1 MPENLAGAPYLAPR
15 QKVVLPS
22 VDTSDV
28 QGQTLQTREPQTM
41 DDFILRQSAIDARK
55 PKGVSAEGPMLSEVA
70 DQLTGRYDTIVY
82 GANNED
88 AYAQQQSGLAQAV
101 NGTLKG
107 LNIAGTTIA
116 GGFGMVGGLVGSLF
130 TQKLSTI
137 WDNPVMNNLDK
148 WDNYVDQQL
157 LPNYESD
164 TEKEAAW
171 YDTDNWATTNFLFN
185 KLVKNSGFAVGAMV
199 SGNMVNGLLKGAGA
213 SIGAALDA
221 RATAAAANQT
231 FKIFSPLLKN
241 TARAF
246 SAAKNA
252 EAAALLEAGV
262 SNIGDVDALAA
273 EFANI
278 ASTTNKLAN
287 IGDKTRRAVIAGY
300 SSLGEANFEAGQT
313 AKEYRETLI
322 QQYKDSHFG
331 IAPSGDELKAID
343 ESASNVGATSLI
355 GNVALLG
362 VTEYAQLNKLLGS
375 SYSAEKQAANS
386 MMGKVAETVI
396 DQNGKHVA
404 KVATTKFGKIAEGAL
419 KVGKFVFD
427 PKEALQE
434 NLQYALQIGTQ
445 NYFNKAYQGKEAQN
459 LIDSALYGLTGVDK
473 YGKAVGSFNSKEGL
487 EGTLLGGI
495 TGGMMQAIGNWNEA
509 AKKSANTTTH
519 LQELNAAPTFRA
531 AFVDR
536 MGSVNRGVKLQEE
549 EQDAII
555 AGDILEAQDRKADQM
570 HNYLSTRIKYGR
582 FDMVMQ
588 DIEDLRR
595 ISSTKEGISQLKEE
609 GTANIN
615 DDVQSFQNRLNTF
628 EKVAYDTNEIY
639 KALDL
644 RYSGMVNKEGELLY
658 TPETIDKLAYA
669 SSKISNYD
677 RRIPEV
683 NAGLD
688 SAGVYTGD
696 MFEKIME
703 GLVPTAEAKK
713 QAYTFIDKL
722 DVAPEQKTTLKLALD
737 DVVEMALRRK
747 LYMNE
752 YEDIRNNPDKW
763 QAKDMKASAEEVVE
777 EEEILPPPAAAQPAT
792 AAPVTATEPTAEEP
806 VVEAPVVVAPT
817 ATYVKKNGQVEDLEV
832 GREYESGNTSNPL
845 NKFKVVKINDD
856 GTVDIEL
863 PDGSIATYDPA
874 LFVGYDKV
882 RTGKD
887 SIINNAEIKEIQDE
901 LEDKT
906 DLNTG
911 VESDEY
917 LDETDKEEGLPP
929 ADILFLRTTTSGI
942 RRYGIEGLPINITR
956 YNEFTNNVDS
966 FDNRKNIRFVYV
978 TYNQQAELGLSGLS
992 ELSYMKE
999 DGFVANKDWA
1009 DSITE
1014 PEDGLVMAVF
1024 VEADGGKLFL
1034 VDKDGK
1040 RIKNQDGSDAVLGN
1054 ANNNFDIKQTIFS
1067 TTPKTTIKGRSSDDP
1082 AVIEHYRKQW
1092 KDKRKALF
1100 AQQYQP
1106 GQPIESYEFGLSKGF
1121 AVSVKGKIQHN
1132 PISKI
1137 FNKLKQSVISG
1148 TQGLIE
1154 ISTLGTITHKD
1165 GINYKFDKGRPVLN
1179 YGDKLQYLQND
1190 KFNENQA
1197 IAITEVLKKLH
1208 NILVNPSLTKDQ
1220 KIKESNKLTTYLK
1233 SVLFWS
1239 SKKVTHNSF
1248 YINYS
1253 TGNINIA
1260 GNEFDFSDI
1269 EGNKKDIIDALKNIY
1284 SNTNNEL
1291 ITKFFNEP
1299 FYEQYWDGKQLNERK
1314 WKNYQT
1320 YLLSDVMPDNK
1331 TARKTTPP
1339 LTVNITV
1346 PTEEV
1351 PYAYEQRYAFST
1363 NFKFAAPQEL
1373 APQDTTVA
1381 VSPIPQSTG
1390 FDLTNT
1396 KPNDFVWKDIPFKF
1410 YTDGTNVTIDYS
1422 NDETIDKL
1430 FDFIN
1435 TNPLT
1440 KDIETSEATATI
1452 KTIIESLIKKAVT
1465 DQVVAQVPAP
1475 VVEDV
1480 APQASQVGE
1489 LVDLDEVLDNY
1500 GVSDIFKF
1508 ISPILKGSDIRVSFD
1523 AAHMGGKLPKVAS
1536 IDRIG
1541 DKIILTINRSTFD
1554 RKPKADQRYVL
1565 AHEFVH
1571 GLIKVRFAEKGAG
1584 KETEVYKGLD
1594 DIYRDVVD
1602 YYHRAVSGVDETAW
1616 AIVNKNFSKPKI
1628 TELRRKLDYIGESI
1642 EEMATL
1648 GLTDPDMIKFLK
1660 LMPGTAPEYTK
1671 KNLFTQLVDLISKFI
1686 GISNS
1691 KFNDLL
1697 TFMSNQLEEATSDS
1711 NTLDLSGSA
1720 QIYLNQPQARQPRKK
1735 RDEFPVFDELSA
1747 QEKYYAVQDF
1757 TARFYL
1763 TLFNNNMSLYNIDT
1777 TVANPIFRGIIESY
1791 KADGSQLT
1799 DDQYMEIIDATKR
1812 NLSSLYLSFNADEIV
1827 SINDESASDRLYA
1840 PEAFSVDLKKSTPY
1854 AVKIL
1859 NSSLVRTD
1867 GKPSENPSI
1876 LPKPKLNGKHGRL
1889 ENTIELIP
1897 ESEVYGVLVNKL
1909 VNIKS
1914 ADDFI
1919 NKLYELALANPDYVQ
1934 LFVRLGGSMITGK
1947 VDFELFQNSD
1957 FRLFVSAMQTY
1968 TKSKPEMFIQ
1978 YLKEDSTF
1986 RGAADLT
1993 TGANQVE
2000 KRWINNII
2008 LSSKIDSSIIKYDS
2022 GGKQYVVENADYD
2035 ISTPEKMIDFLNK
2048 LGITFTPSI
2057 YNKLNEDQVKKFGRA
2072 VAKIKA
2078 DITSGKAK
2086 GIVTLKKGKFK
2097 TLGNGISRLAEMF
2110 TAVEMPNQSN
2120 SIYNAEGKRI
2130 NTLTES
2136 NAPSLFEYQFNSI
2149 MNLSEI
2155 AEKMPNLLDIFSTS
2169 SDVLKRGGLF
2179 FNEDGDRILDEFGNV
2194 RELRVQVISGEID
2207 TDESEGE
2214 GISRMNQADRYI
2226 TEINQ
2231 NVNGSYYIL
2240 VPADASI
2247 QWMLNL
2253 GNRVSYNQFASGRGI
2268 DEAIEIMKKHLD
2280 ADIDLALDAKNR
2292 EKLKNVK
2299 GKGRELR
2306 FFKDILPQDLLDAID
2321 SLVKQR
2327 IDKKLSEKKFRDA
2340 LDTLKV
2346 DNADKINNAIIDY
2359 FNNKTDNV
2367 INTLEDL
2374 KLVTVSSSDK
2384 NDVPYYTFKKL
2395 DANFQEEVKRVSGV
2409 NTNNMTEE
2417 DLRILAEF
2425 LTVNYELNNIE
2436 LHKLIFGDP
2445 YQFAVKKKN
2454 DKTILEET
2462 KRVKMFISPRKFSID
2477 FPELN
2482 NWMNESNTIDTGT
2495 EYIDLDENDYGYH
2508 ENKSFINVSV
2518 IKEVEVVSS
2527 LYPGVDTKEAD
2538 AFSIMSSGFYKEVKG
2553 KNGQWSDEANAFHNW
2568 QMAYTRKKL
2577 STKIIDGEPVYKG
2590 YDNKPALKKYDEELT
2605 SKDRPVFV
2613 IDITKP
2619 IVSGNKYGKVTI
2631 DLAGHK
2637 MSQMPLYYEAIEGT
2651 ALEDLFIKMFKENR
2665 DYVVMESGSKVGT
2678 EEMHK
2683 LYTDGKV
2690 NTEPFNNLIQ
2700 VPFEAYGIQV
2710 ETGYKDKRGQT
2721 LGSQPTKIMTID
2733 LFSGGEPIGDTPA
2746 RKEFIKNAVE
2756 RHDNALKRLY
2766 NESADSLLRS
2776 FDITFEDGKAV
2787 INNKTKLADLLRE
2800 ELINDDSSNNL
2811 IASLAINPETN
2822 DFVTPLEASPNYMQ
2836 ITRLLYSIIH
2846 KRIVSP
2852 KMNGMSAVQAPVTLW
2867 ENPEKGRRIALKT
2880 DEGYEE
2886 IDRARFDS
2894 LSDEEKKKVVLT
2906 DDTLKFYTKEEPWC
2920 EIYTTLP
2927 SQARKFFSDK
2937 TKFPNEKAILDYL
2950 NLRSPEALMGI
2961 GFRIPNQALNSNER
2975 FKIVGLLP
2983 DFMGATVIVP
2993 SLITTKAGS
3002 DFDIDKLNMYIK
3014 ALFKNEDGQIVT
3026 VPFINNEKDTKE
3038 YLTKVF
3044 NNTILKDI
3052 KKAIKYDNFRSKL
3065 IDIFSKIEAA
3075 SEERTPQDIL
3085 DEDDYEF
3092 YTNHFELL
3100 SNIEDQ
3106 AFEEDLDASEYVS
3119 NQKERLLNK
3128 ADELRRQL
3136 MDIDNI
3142 RENYVNRNY
3151 RLASENEYYSSIDTL
3166 LALPENFERLTT
3178 PNSTDNLMEIAE
3190 EMDTLTG
3197 YDESKIKNRI
3207 LDRTYM
3213 SFARHAFLISKQWIG
3228 LSATATTGQSL
3239 TQKAGSFVD
3248 HVFKMSLPHNKT
3260 ADGKVDLSQRF
3271 FAGTKKF
3278 ISDIL
3283 SEFTSAFADAGTDP
3297 FIFKL
3302 IYSNQIVS
3310 SFMFLTRAGSMP
3322 RASTMFLN
3330 QPIVKDFVTTADA
3343 DNKYILPEITNSE
3356 STLVKSILD
3365 KYSASE
3371 AAVERTTDINIANLD
3386 KNIGVRLTD
3395 DQKAEQLLIL
3405 QEFFNIAKAANGL
3418 YIVTEATNYDT
3429 ARFSNA
3435 DDFRRKLVKTLSQ
3448 YKFKDDSFRISSAK
3462 DILDKTHLR
3471 TLVNALTKA
3480 NLGMGAI
3487 LRFNTPAYR
3496 SVINRVIDAYANND
3510 FISPTKFSKIANKLS
3525 ASLLDYIIQTNK
3537 VYNVGELVDGE
3548 DSVINKFQKA
3558 VVAHPDIQILQ
3569 DLEIIPGKTKVSPA
3583 TIALKVPAETA
3594 ADKNR
3599 YTEGF
3604 RELRDIAETNDLY
3617 KDLVKLAIVQGTY
3630 KTKVSFK
3637 ELIPEEDLSVEL
3649 VQSINA
3655 PGVEDRLKDFYENA
3669 RFQRTN
3675 FNDPD
3680 IAPRINPPIE
3690 QVLQGS
3696 TPTPWGDMID
3706 LYSFTTA
3713 ISFGKRGEESVRDL
3727 IGLYPKSKG
3736 AAYDLVV
3743 VPRAINAKGGDTID
3757 YETGYSVQ
3765 ASDFAIEMQKDESAY
3780 SKVYG
3785 YQKVKYSDGTPVMI
3799 TMYDDGPALNVYKL
3813 VNLYSDGRFLTEY
3826 YNTLQK
3832 SELENGTVKL
3842 NTEYSNDAIIRWLGR
3857 QNKLTGLVQPT
3868 AAAPSEFDKLPS
3880 KSATPTMTYAGIGSR
3895 ETPKEVLDK
3904 MTEVS
3909 KYLESQ
3915 GYTLNTGVTFQGKEE
3930 GADAAFSR
3938 GTTKKNLFSPENQG
3952 GRTKEKSIAKE
3963 IHPNPSALKEGG
3975 LKLMARNTNQIFGDD
3990 LNTPVDFVLFYAK
4003 ETKGI
4008 RPEGGTGQAVEM
4020 ARRKGIPAI
4029 NMANADWRDQLKQ
4042 VLSPQAQPTQSAA
4055 VAETKPANIEVIN
4068 KLEMAKNKL
4077 EAFEVSTDGILYNYF
4092 RGGARLKAS
4101 SFDELVDRNLR
4112 SASTNGAYISKD
4124 GMPYDNLATSAF
4136 EASGM
4141 PMDNEYA
4148 VEALREFLTN
4158 YPDNWKTPYNNII
4171 NEIDSLEE
4179 QLGGREV
4186 TVRVG
4191 KKQITIK
4198 PEGEMFEDGKP
4209 VTDTVLQ
4216 NQASI
4221 AKEIRN
4227 QTLRT
4232 SISGGFNFF
4241 ILSDNKILLSGKNNV
4256 GKEYIADPEM
4266 MQRILDKAV
4275 IYKKTC

>member
-1 MPENLAGAPYLAPR
+1 M
-15 QKVVLPS
+15 
-22 VDTSDV
+22 
-28 QGQTLQTREPQTM
+28 
-41 DDFILRQSAIDARK
+41 
-55 PKGVSAEGPMLSEVA
+55 
-70 DQLTGRYDTIVY
+70 
-82 GANNED
+82 
-88 AYAQQQSGLAQAV
+88 
-101 NGTLKG
+101 
-107 LNIAGTTIA
+107 
-116 GGFGMVGGLVGSLF
+116 
-130 TQKLSTI
+130 
-137 WDNPVMNNLDK
+137 
-148 WDNYVDQQL
+148 
-157 LPNYESD
+157 
-164 TEKEAAW
+164 
-171 YDTDNWATTNFLFN
+171 
-185 KLVKNSGFAVGAMV
+185 
-199 SGNMVNGLLKGAGA
+199 
-213 SIGAALDA
+213 
-221 RATAAAANQT
+221 
-231 FKIFSPLLKN
+231 
-241 TARAF
+241 
-246 SAAKNA
+246 
-252 EAAALLEAGV
+252 
-262 SNIGDVDALAA
+262 
-273 EFANI
+273 
-278 ASTTNKLAN
+278 
-287 IGDKTRRAVIAGY
+287 
-300 SSLGEANFEAGQT
+300 
-313 AKEYRETLI
+313 
-322 QQYKDSHFG
+322 
-331 IAPSGDELKAID
+331 
-343 ESASNVGATSLI
+343 
-355 GNVALLG
+355 
-362 VTEYAQLNKLLGS
+362 
-375 SYSAEKQAANS
+375 
-386 MMGKVAETVI
+386 
-396 DQNGKHVA
+396 
-404 KVATTKFGKIAEGAL
+404 
-419 KVGKFVFD
+419 
-427 PKEALQE
+427 
-434 NLQYALQIGTQ
+434 
-445 NYFNKAYQGKEAQN
+445 
-459 LIDSALYGLTGVDK
+459 
-473 YGKAVGSFNSKEGL
+473 
-487 EGTLLGGI
+487 
-495 TGGMMQAIGNWNEA
+495 
-509 AKKSANTTTH
+509 
-519 LQELNAAPTFRA
+519 
-531 AFVDR
+531 
-536 MGSVNRGVKLQEE
+536 
-549 EQDAII
+549 
-555 AGDILEAQDRKADQM
+555 
-570 HNYLSTRIKYGR
+570 
-582 FDMVMQ
+582 
-588 DIEDLRR
+588 
-595 ISSTKEGISQLKEE
+595 
-609 GTANIN
+609 
-615 DDVQSFQNRLNTF
+615 
-628 EKVAYDTNEIY
+628 
-639 KALDL
+639 
-644 RYSGMVNKEGELLY
+644 
-658 TPETIDKLAYA
+658 
-669 SSKISNYD
+669 
-677 RRIPEV
+677 
-683 NAGLD
+683 
-688 SAGVYTGD
+688 
-696 MFEKIME
+696 
-703 GLVPTAEAKK
+703 
-713 QAYTFIDKL
+713 
-722 DVAPEQKTTLKLALD
+722 
-737 DVVEMALRRK
+737 
-747 LYMNE
+747 
-752 YEDIRNNPDKW
+752 
-763 QAKDMKASAEEVVE
+763 
-777 EEEILPPPAAAQPAT
+777 
-792 AAPVTATEPTAEEP
+792 
-806 VVEAPVVVAPT
+806 
-817 ATYVKKNGQVEDLEV
+817 
-832 GREYESGNTSNPL
+832 
-845 NKFKVVKINDD
+845 
-856 GTVDIEL
+856 
-863 PDGSIATYDPA
+863 
-874 LFVGYDKV
+874 
-882 RTGKD
+882 
-887 SIINNAEIKEIQDE
+887 
-901 LEDKT
+901 
-906 DLNTG
+906 
-911 VESDEY
+911 
-917 LDETDKEEGLPP
+917 
-929 ADILFLRTTTSGI
+929 
-942 RRYGIEGLPINITR
+942 
-956 YNEFTNNVDS
+956 
-966 FDNRKNIRFVYV
+966 
-978 TYNQQAELGLSGLS
+978 
-992 ELSYMKE
+992 
-999 DGFVANKDWA
+999 
-1009 DSITE
+1009 
-1014 PEDGLVMAVF
+1014 
-1024 VEADGGKLFL
+1024 
-1034 VDKDGK
+1034 
-1040 RIKNQDGSDAVLGN
+1040 
-1054 ANNNFDIKQTIFS
+1054 
-1067 TTPKTTIKGRSSDDP
+1067 
-1082 AVIEHYRKQW
+1082 
-1092 KDKRKALF
+1092 
-1100 AQQYQP
+1100 
-1106 GQPIESYEFGLSKGF
+1106 
-1121 AVSVKGKIQHN
+1121 
-1132 PISKI
+1132 
-1137 FNKLKQSVISG
+1137 
-1148 TQGLIE
+1148 
-1154 ISTLGTITHKD
+1154 
-1165 GINYKFDKGRPVLN
+1165 
-1179 YGDKLQYLQND
+1179 
-1190 KFNENQA
+1190 
-1197 IAITEVLKKLH
+1197 
-1208 NILVNPSLTKDQ
+1208 
-1220 KIKESNKLTTYLK
+1220 
-1233 SVLFWS
+1233 
-1239 SKKVTHNSF
+1239 
-1248 YINYS
+1248 
-1253 TGNINIA
+1253 
-1260 GNEFDFSDI
+1260 
-1269 EGNKKDIIDALKNIY
+1269 
-1284 SNTNNEL
+1284 
-1291 ITKFFNEP
+1291 
-1299 FYEQYWDGKQLNERK
+1299 
-1314 WKNYQT
+1314 
-1320 YLLSDVMPDNK
+1320 
-1331 TARKTTPP
+1331 
-1339 LTVNITV
+1339 
-1346 PTEEV
+1346 
-1351 PYAYEQRYAFST
+1351 
-1363 NFKFAAPQEL
+1363 
-1373 APQDTTVA
+1373 
-1381 VSPIPQSTG
+1381 
-1390 FDLTNT
+1390 
-1396 KPNDFVWKDIPFKF
+1396 
-1410 YTDGTNVTIDYS
+1410 
-1422 NDETIDKL
+1422 
-1430 FDFIN
+1430 
-1435 TNPLT
+1435 
-1440 KDIETSEATATI
+1440 
-1452 KTIIESLIKKAVT
+1452 
-1465 DQVVAQVPAP
+1465 
-1475 VVEDV
+1475 
-1480 APQASQVGE
+1480 GE
-1489 LVDLDEVLDNY
+1489 LVDLDEVLENY

-1508 ISPILKGSDIRVSFD
+1508 ISPILKGADIAVSFD

-1536 IDRIG
+1536 IDRVG

-1554 RKPKADQRYVL
+1554 RKPKAEQRYVF

-1594 DIYRDVVD
+1594 NIYQEVKD
-1602 YYHRAVSGVDETAW
+1602 YYHKAVSGSDKNAE
-1616 AIVNKNFSKPKI
+1616 AIINKNFSKPKI

-1791 KADGSQLT
+1791 KSDGSQLT

-1867 GKPSENPSI
+1867 GKQSENPSI

-1909 VNIKS
+1909 VNIKN

-1934 LFVRLGGSMITGK
+1934 LFVRLGGSMTTGK
-1947 VDFELFQNSD
+1947 VDFDLFQDSD

-2022 GGKQYVVENADYD
+2022 GGKQYIVENAEYD

-2214 GISRMNQADRYI
+2214 GISGMNQADRYI

-2268 DEAIEIMKKHLD
+2268 DEAIEIMNKHLD

-2299 GKGRELR
+2299 GKARELR

-2495 EYIDLDENDYGYH
+2495 EDIDLDENDYGYH
-2508 ENKSFINVSV
+2508 ENKSYINVSV
-2518 IKEVEVVSS
+2518 IKEVEIVSS
-2527 LYPGVDTKEAD
+2527 LYPGVETKEAD
-2538 AFSIMSSGFYKEVKG
+2538 AFSMMSPGFYKEVKG

-2577 STKIIDGEPVYKG
+2577 STKIVNGEPVYKG
-2590 YDNKPALKKYDEELT
+2590 YDDKPALKKYDEKLT
-2605 SKDRPVFV
+2605 SKDRPAFV
-2613 IDITKP
+2613 TDIIKP

-2683 LYTDGKV
+2683 LYTDGKI
-2690 NTEPFNNLIQ
+2690 NNEPFNNLIQ

-2710 ETGYKDKRGQT
+2710 ETGYKDNRGQT
-2721 LGSQPTKIMTID
+2721 LGSQPTKIITID

-2937 TKFPNEKAILDYL
+2937 TKFPNEKSILDYL

-2993 SLITTKAGS
+2993 SAITTKAGS

-3085 DEDDYEF
+3085 DEDDYKF

-3106 AFEEDLDASEYVS
+3106 AFEEDVDASEYVS

-3248 HVFKMSLPHNKT
+3248 QNFKMSLPHNKT

-3271 FAGTKKF
+3271 FAGTTKF

-3343 DNKYILPEITNSE
+3343 DNKYILSEITNSE

-3386 KNIGVRLTD
+3386 KNIGVKLTD

-3429 ARFSNA
+3429 AKFANA
-3435 DDFRRKLVKTLSQ
+3435 DDFRRKLVKTSNQ
-3448 YKFKDDSFRISSAK
+3448 YKFADNSFRISSAK

-3537 VYNVGELVDGE
+3537 AYNVGELVDGE
-3548 DSVINKFQKA
+3548 NSVINKFQDA
-3558 VVAHPDIQILQ
+3558 VIAHPEIQILQ
-3569 DLEIIPGKTKVSPA
+3569 DLEIIPGKTKVAPA

-3680 IAPRINPPIE
+3680 IAPRINPPIDDNLTVSVPNQWNE
-3690 QVLQGS
+3690 L
-3696 TPTPWGDMID
+3696 ID
-3706 LYSFTTA
+3706 IYSFATA

-3736 AAYDLVV
+3736 AAYDFVV

-3799 TMYDDGPALNVYKL
+3799 TMYEDGPALNVYKL
-3813 VNLYSDGRFLTEY
+3813 VNLYGDGRFLTEY

-3842 NTEYSNDAIIRWLGR
+3842 DTEYSNDAIIRWLGR
-3857 QNKLTGLVQPT
+3857 QNKLTGLVQPIPEQEARVVNSLEELSKLNAGRQVQITYAKYDKPFT
-3868 AAAPSEFDKLPS
+3868 ATVTGKVEEVAGPTISTNSAGEKTIIAPAIVNMQFKTNTGKLVTANLYEVQGLIGSIAEPTQATAPVAQPAVSPIQQNFKDGDNDRKMQSQFKGKSTMDLILSGDRTRTTRAQTDINRMINDYGLTKIEDLVGKVIPMSDKSGRVAQTKITKVAPFTQEYQNATWQKEGWEKSVTDKLVGQYP
-3880 KSATPTMTYAGIGSR
+3880 YAI
-3895 ETPKEVLDK
+3895 EFELV
-3904 MTEVS
+3904 
-3909 KYLESQ
+3909 
-3915 GYTLNTGVTFQGKEE
+3915 
-3930 GADAAFSR
+3930 
-3938 GTTKKNLFSPENQG
+3938 
-3952 GRTKEKSIAKE
+3952 
-3963 IHPNPSALKEGG
+3963 
-3975 LKLMARNTNQIFGDD
+3975 
-3990 LNTPVDFVLFYAK
+3990 
-4003 ETKGI
+4003 
-4008 RPEGGTGQAVEM
+4008 
-4020 ARRKGIPAI
+4020 
-4029 NMANADWRDQLKQ
+4029 
-4042 VLSPQAQPTQSAA
+4042 QPTQPAA
-4055 VAETKPANIEVIN
+4055 VVETKPANIEVME

-4077 EAFEVSTDGILYNYF
+4077 ESFEVSTDGILYNYF

-4141 PMDNEYA
+4141 PMDSEYA

-4186 TVRVG
+4186 TVKVG
-4191 KKQITIK
+4191 KKDITIK
-4198 PEGEMFEDGKP
+4198 PTGEMFFADGKP

-4221 AKEIRN
+4221 VKEKRN

-4275 IYKKTC
+4275 IYKIKC